1 MSYAALGRM
10 DGQVFNPAL
19 LQHFWGNSE
28 PFSKLSGSILEA
40 DAIFKARGVADKE
53 NLKKRSAT
61 ASHSPGSATP
71 GSKELRSFFWPM
83 NPEPLTLGV
92 PTLLV

>member
-28 PFSKLSGSILEA
+28 PFSKINGSILEA
-40 DAIFKARGVADKE
+40 NAIFKAHGVSDKE

-61 ASHSPGSATP
+61 DSHSPGLSYSWVQGAAQ
-71 GSKELRSFFWPM
+71 
-83 NPEPLTLGV
+83 
-92 PTLLV
+92 LLLADES